1 MTAIGDHV
9 KTNIYIQC
17 THLTSLAD
25 KKEKCVFEAHLNG
38 CKWCAKVTQSG
49 PIYSSHAFS
58 LTTCKKLKWHTHTL
72 CKHKVDHYCSLW
84 AIEINNN
91 PQGNCSKDMELLKD
105 CSHIFCPD
113 SRLCIFCE
121 LKNSYSYL
129 QGVCKSHRP
138 VTWHNRKNP
147 VLWLSASPSSGI
159 KWNA

>member
-1 MTAIGDHV
+1 MTAIGDHA

-84 AIEINNN
+84 AIEINKN
-91 PQGNCSKDMELLKD
+91 PQGNCSKDRELLKD
-105 CSHIFCPD
+105 CSHVYFVHTQGCISFVNSIICIHICKD
-113 SRLCIFCE
+113 SVNLI
-121 LKNSYSYL
+121 
-129 QGVCKSHRP
+129 
-138 VTWHNRKNP
+138 
-147 VLWLSASPSSGI
+147 VLWLGTMGRTQFYDSLHRPPQA
-159 KWNA
+159 

>member
-84 AIEINNN
+84 AIEINKN

-105 CSHIFCPD
+105 CSHIFVQTQGCVSFVN
-113 SRLCIFCE
+113 SRIHIHI
-121 LKNSYSYL
+121 
-129 QGVCKSHRP
+129 CKDY
-138 VTWHNRKNP
+138 VNP
-147 VLWLSASPSSGI
+147 IVLWLGTMGRTQFYDSLHRPLQA
-159 KWNA
+159 

>member
-1 MTAIGDHV
+1 MSDEGFWWSCRS
-9 KTNIYIQC
+9 NIYIQC
-17 THLTSLAD
+17 THLTSLGD
-25 KKEKCVFEAHLNG
+25 KKEKCVFAAHLTR

-84 AIEINNN
+84 AIEINKN

-113 SRLCIFCE
+113 SRLRISCE
-121 LKNSYSYL
+121 LKNSYIHI
-129 QGVCKSHRP
+129 CKDN
-138 VTWHNRKNP
+138 VNP
-147 VLWLSASPSSGI
+147 IILWLGTMGRTQFYDSLHRLPQA
-159 KWNA
+159 